1 MFQQNHNHNID
12 RRINLLNKADNQYPR
27 GKKIFR
33 ISKFIIYLLIVLF
46 VAFSVFSYQVVFTDS
61 SLTDV
66 FTHKIN
72 IFKQL
77 GAIVGFGHSLRGESG
92 DRINVALLGVSGAGH
107 DGPDLTDTIIVASVK
122 PSAKQIALF
131 SVPRDLLVN
140 IPGDGWRK
148 INEANAY
155 GEASDPGSGGE
166 LAQAVLQNTLNIP
179 VHYYVRIDFSGF
191 EEIIDE
197 LGGVKIRV
205 ERGFTDYQYPT
216 DDFKY
221 QTVSF
226 QPGIQTLDGA
236 AALKYA
242 RSRHGDNGE
251 GSDFARSR
259 RQQQIMQA
267 VKDRVMSL
275 NFFLNPVKI
284 TKIANK
290 LSTRLRTDLEPWE
303 MLALAKIVENID
315 VKQAKTKIF
324 DDGQGGMLRA
334 STTSDGYYL
343 EPNGGNFS
351 QIQYFVENIFSGDFE
366 MLRENKI
373 VKLEIR
379 NGTEINGL
387 ASAAAAELKRFGYQI
402 DKIGNAP
409 VQNFEQT
416 EIYRLYA
423 RDLPD
428 AADFLRKKY
437 SAEIISD
444 PIPDWIKEEAAPDL
458 DFLIIL
464 GKNASLNE

>member
-1 MFQQNHNHNID
+1 MFQQDHNNID
-12 RRINLLNKADNQYPR
+12 HRINLLNKADNQYPR
-27 GKKIFR
+27 GKKIFK
-33 ISKFIIYLLIVLF
+33 ISKFIIYLLIVLV
-46 VAFSVFSYQVVFTDS
+46 VAFSVFSYQVIFTDS

-66 FTHKIN
+66 FANKVN

-77 GAIVGFGHSLRGESG
+77 GAIVGFGHSLRGESD
-92 DRINVALLGVSGAGH
+92 DRINVALLGVGGAGH
-107 DGPDLTDTIIVASVK
+107 DGPDLTDTIIVVSVK
-122 PSAKQIALF
+122 PSAKQIAMF

-166 LAQAVLQNTLNIP
+166 LARAVLQNTLNIP
-179 VHYYVRIDFSGF
+179 IHYYVRVDFVGF

-197 LGGVKIRV
+197 LGGVKIKV

-226 QPGIQTLDGA
+226 QPGVQTLDGA
-236 AALKYA
+236 VALKYA

-259 RQQQIMQA
+259 RQQQVMQA

-275 NFFLNPVKI
+275 NFFLNPAKI
-284 TKIANK
+284 TKVANK
-290 LSTRLRTDLEPWE
+290 LSTRLRTDLQPWE
-303 MLALAKIVENID
+303 MLALAEIVENID

-324 DDGQGGMLRA
+324 DDCPGGMLRA
-334 STTSDGYYL
+334 SATSEGYYL
-343 EPNGGNFS
+343 EPAGGNFS
-351 QIQYFVENIFSGDFE
+351 QIQYFVENIFSGVSE
-366 MLRENKI
+366 TLRENKI

-402 DKIGNAP
+402 DKVGNAP
-409 VQNFEQT
+409 AQNYSQT
-416 EIYRLYA
+416 MIYKLYA
-423 RDLPD
+423 KDMPE
-428 AADFLRKKY
+428 ASEFLQKKY
-437 SAEIISD
+437 NAQIISEQ
-444 PIPDWIKEEAAPDL
+444 IPEWIKEEAAPDL
-458 DFLIIL
+458 DYLIIL
-464 GKNASLNE
+464 GEDASLNG